1 MLWAAAHT
9 TARPWEG
16 QITALWEG
24 TEMLQDAHRAQREQQ
39 EPRGAELLQ
48 QPRGLSNHV
57 NILSLLSIS
66 RTALVMILSRNKQSS
81 LSEC

>member
-16 QITALWEG
+16 QIPALWEG

-57 NILSLLSIS
+57 SI
-66 RTALVMILSRNKQSS
+66 
-81 LSEC
+81 